1 MKKFILIAFVV
12 LAFAPCS
19 PGFWPFP
26 DTHQHEQALEN
37 QLQQAHQEL
46 KQEKQHGQTLENII
60 IVLGIG
66 CVVLLITGAAIGS
79 KCRRDFKSDGGD
91 EQ

>member
-1 MKKFILIAFVV
+1 MLPWLLGLFQTPTSTNRHWKINSSR
-12 LAFAPCS
+12 P
-19 PGFWPFP
+19 
-26 DTHQHEQALEN
+26 
-37 QLQQAHQEL
+37 HQEL